1 MTYIENIFICLA
13 IPILLSSLFIKGRV
27 RSYTIFVI
35 TGMGICLLSAYVS
48 SFFVGLSAVN
58 SKTASIEITPVC
70 EEVMKMLPLIFYFM
84 IFEPDERELPAAAIA
99 IAVGFATFEN
109 ACYLTEN
116 GTENTFFLLIR
127 GISAGALHILCGIL
141 AGYGISY
148 VFSRRWLALTGTAGL
163 LGACIGF
170 HAIYNLLVT
179 ADGLWRISGY
189 LFPSTLITVLFAA
202 KRTIPKLNFYKKS
215 VRGGTR

>member
-13 IPILLSSLFIKGRV
+13 IPMLLSTLFIKGRV
-27 RSYTIFVI
+27 RRYTIFVI
-35 TGMGICLLSAYVS
+35 TGMGICLLSAYVN
-48 SFFVGLSAVN
+48 SFFAGLCGVN
-58 SKTASIEITPVC
+58 MKTASIEITPVC
-70 EEVMKMLPLIFYFM
+70 EEVMKMLPLVFFFM

-116 GTENTFFLLIR
+116 GAENVFFLLIR
-127 GISAGALHILCGIL
+127 GISAGALHILCGIS

-148 VFSRRWLALTGTAGL
+148 VFGRHWLALTGTIGL

-179 ADGLWRISGY
+179 ADGAWKLAGY
-189 LFPSTLITVLFAA
+189 LFPSALIIILFIA
-202 KRTIPKLNFYKKS
+202 KQVIPKLHISADY
-215 VRGGTR
+215 